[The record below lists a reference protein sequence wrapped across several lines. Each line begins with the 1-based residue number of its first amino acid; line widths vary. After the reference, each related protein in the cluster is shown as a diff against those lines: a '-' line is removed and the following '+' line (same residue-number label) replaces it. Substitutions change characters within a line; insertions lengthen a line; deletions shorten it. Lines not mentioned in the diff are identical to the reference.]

1 MTTACNKEELSEN
14 HYKRDLS
21 SGRIRIP
28 NYQRDYAWKDKNF
41 RDLWEDLEEAIE
53 YNKKGQGHFIGTM
66 VVAKNEDNKK
76 LYDIIDGQQRT
87 TTIFMLLHVLANE
100 QNEKDKQETRKYLYQ
115 KGELKLEVAPQNQ
128 SFFKALLEAAEKGN
142 ISHCEKDADTEGKQ
156 NLFEVLKAILD
167 KVSKLN
173 KEEANE
179 RLEALLEMVL
189 MRLEEP
195 DPGRAIRTFQSVND
209 RGVPLLLLDKLKSL
223 FIYYSNTFCD
233 GKRGL
238 DQFINDHFGEI
249 FKIFA
254 KIKKSN
260 HISSVGGFDEGDI
273 FRYHAGSQ
281 KFDGIEFL
289 GHYETST
296 ENTYEKLKDE
306 LKEIKKSKLKSFI
319 QSYVSDLKNF
329 YQAFLDLLSEIDT
342 NPTTLKAML
351 INTIN
356 PLFFNSLIRLK
367 INNELDDEAMKLFAK
382 TDIVFFKAGKK
393 MRTTAYNLIEEYLE
407 KGKEGLKSKMIA
419 QCRNHI
425 ESASWNLVNNAS
437 NSSCFHYIFFEK
449 NCHEMG
455 LVDLK
460 KLIPGKQFSQQKE
473 HIIPINLLEQ
483 RSNNKIRDLGFEN
496 KEDLRAYID
505 TYGNLISLEKSLNL
519 KASDKDLYGKDE
531 IYKNS
536 AIAFNRRFNVKG
548 FNKKA
553 LIKRNDEMQEW
564 LINTFFKDFAAH

>member
-1 MTTACNKEELSEN
+1 MA
-14 HYKRDLS
+14 
-21 SGRIRIP
+21 
-28 NYQRDYAWKDKNF
+28 
-41 RDLWEDLEEAIE
+41 
-53 YNKKGQGHFIGTM
+53 
-66 VVAKNEDNKK
+66 VAKNEYNKK

-115 KGELKLEVAPQNQ
+115 KGELKLEVASQNQ

-173 KEEANE
+173 EEEVNE
-179 RLEALLEMVL
+179 RLETLLEMVL
-189 MRLEEP
+189 MWLEEP
-195 DPGRAIRTFQSVND
+195 DPGRTIRTFQSVND

-223 FIYYSNTFCD
+223 LIYYSNTFCD
-233 GKRGL
+233 GKMGL

-260 HISSVGGFDEGDI
+260 HISSVGGPNFDEGDI

-281 KFDGIEFL
+281 RFDGIKFL
-289 GHYETST
+289 GYYEANT
-296 ENTYEKLKDE
+296 ENTYEQLKDKLKKVEKD
-306 LKEIKKSKLKSFI
+306 KLENFI

-342 NPTTLKAML
+342 NPTTFKVML
-351 INTIN
+351 INKIN
-356 PLFFNSLIRLK
+356 PSFFNSLIRLK
-367 INNELDDEAMKLFAK
+367 INNELDDETLRLFAK
-382 TDIVFFKAGKK
+382 TNILLSKDRGGGVSSV
-393 MRTTAYNLIEEYLE
+393 AYNLINEYLE
-407 KGKEGLKSKMIA
+407 KGKERLKSKMIA
-419 QCRNHI
+419 QCRNYI
-425 ESASWNLVNNAS
+425 EQTSWKLVRNIS
-437 NSSCFHYIFFEK
+437 NSKYFHYIFFEK
-449 NCHEMG
+449 NCQEMG

-460 KLIPGKQFSQQKE
+460 KLIRGKQFSQEKE
-473 HIIPINLLEQ
+473 HIIPINLLELDNEIEIQ
-483 RSNNKIRDLGFEN
+483 KLGFED

-505 TYGNLISLEKSLNL
+505 TYGNLISLEGPLNSQ
-519 KASDKDLYGKDE
+519 ASDKDLYGKDE

-536 AIAFNRRFNVKG
+536 EIPFNRCFNVKG

-553 LIKRNDEMQEW
+553 LIARNDEMREW
-564 LINTFFKDFAAH
+564 LINTFFKDFATQ

>member
-1 MTTACNKEELSEN
+1 M
-14 HYKRDLS
+14 
-21 SGRIRIP
+21 
-28 NYQRDYAWKDKNF
+28 
-41 RDLWEDLEEAIE
+41 
-53 YNKKGQGHFIGTM
+53 
-66 VVAKNEDNKK
+66 
-76 LYDIIDGQQRT
+76 
-87 TTIFMLLHVLANE
+87 
-100 QNEKDKQETRKYLYQ
+100 
-115 KGELKLEVAPQNQ
+115 
-128 SFFKALLEAAEKGN
+128 EAAEKGN

-223 FIYYSNTFCD
+223 LIYYSNTFCD

-281 KFDGIEFL
+281 RFDGIEFL
-289 GHYETST
+289 GHYEAST
-296 ENTYEKLKDE
+296 DKTYEKLKDE
-306 LKEIKKSKLKSFI
+306 LKKSKKSELESFI

-342 NPTTLKAML
+342 NPTTLKVML
-351 INTIN
+351 INKIN
-356 PLFFNSLIRLK
+356 PRFFNSLIRLK
-367 INNELDDEAMKLFAK
+367 INNELDDETLKLFAK
-382 TDIVFFKAGKK
+382 TDIVFFKSSKK
-393 MRTTAYNLIEEYLE
+393 MRTTAYNLIDAYLE

-419 QCRNHI
+419 QCRNNDI
-425 ESASWNLVNNAS
+425 ESTSWKLVKNAP
-437 NSSCFHYIFFEK
+437 NPSCFHYIFFEK
-449 NCHEMG
+449 NCQEMG
-455 LVDLK
+455 LDALK

-483 RSNNKIRDLGFEN
+483 RSNNKIGDLGFED
-496 KEDLRAYID
+496 KKDLEAYIY
-505 TYGNLISLEKSLNL
+505 TYGNLISLEKSLKL
-519 KASDKDLYGKDE
+519 KARDKDLYGKDA
-531 IYKNS
+531 IYKES
-536 AIAFNRRFNVKG
+536 RIPFNRRFNVKG
-548 FNKKA
+548 FNKKV
-553 LIKRNDEMQEW
+553 LIKRNDAMREW
-564 LINTFFKDFAAH
+564 LINTFFKDFATH

>member
-1 MTTACNKEELSEN
+1 M
-14 HYKRDLS
+14 
-21 SGRIRIP
+21 P

-41 RDLWEDLEEAIE
+41 KDLWEDLEEAIE

-76 LYDIIDGQQRT
+76 LYDIINGQQRT

-173 KEEANE
+173 KEEVNE

-209 RGVPLLLLDKLKSL
+209 RGVPFLLLDKLKSL
-223 FIYYSNTFCD
+223 LIYYSNTFCD
-233 GKRGL
+233 GEMGL

-260 HISSVGGFDEGDI
+260 HISSVGGPNEGDI

-289 GHYETST
+289 GHYRTST
-296 ENTYEKLKDE
+296 DNTYEQLKDE
-306 LKEIKKSKLKSFI
+306 LKGIKKSESKLKSFI

-329 YQAFLDLLSEIDT
+329 YQAFLDLLSEIET
-342 NPTTLKAML
+342 NPTTFKVML
-351 INTIN
+351 INNIN
-356 PLFFNSLIRLK
+356 TSFFNSLIRLK
-367 INNELDDEAMKLFAK
+367 INNELDDETMKLFAK
-382 TDIVFFKAGKK
+382 TDIVFFKVGRD
-393 MRTTAYNLIEEYLE
+393 MRATAYNLINEYLK

-419 QCRNHI
+419 QCRNDI
-425 ESASWNLVNNAS
+425 EQASWKLVRNAS
-437 NSSCFHYIFFEK
+437 DSSCFHYVFFEK
-449 NCHEMG
+449 NCQEMG
-455 LVDLK
+455 LADLK
-460 KLIPGKQFSQQKE
+460 KLIREKQLSQEKE
-473 HIIPINLLEQ
+473 HIIPINLLELDNEIEIQ
-483 RSNNKIRDLGFEN
+483 KLGFED
-496 KEDLRAYID
+496 KKDLEDYID
-505 TYGNLISLEKSLNL
+505 TYGNFISLENSLNR

-531 IYKNS
+531 IYKS
-536 AIAFNRRFNVKG
+536 SEIPFNRCFDVKG

-553 LIKRNDEMQEW
+553 LIKRNDEMREW

>member
-1 MTTACNKEELSEN
+1 MKTTIKEIFEAEGYS
-14 HYKRDLS
+14 
-21 SGRIRIP
+21 IP

-41 RDLWEDLEEAIE
+41 KDLWEDLEEAIE

-76 LYDIIDGQQRT
+76 LYDIIDDQQRT

-115 KGELKLEVAPQNQ
+115 KGELKLEVASQNQ

-173 KEEANE
+173 EEEVNE
-179 RLEALLEMVL
+179 RLETLLEMVL

-195 DPGRAIRTFQSVND
+195 NPGRAIRTFQSVND

-223 FIYYSNTFCD
+223 LIYYSNTFCD

-260 HISSVGGFDEGDI
+260 HISSVGGSDEGDI

-289 GHYETST
+289 GHYRAST
-296 ENTYEKLKDE
+296 DNTYEKLKDE
-306 LKEIKKSKLKSFI
+306 LKKVEKDELENFI
-319 QSYVSDLKNF
+319 RSYVSDLKNF

-342 NPTTLKAML
+342 NPTTFKAML
-351 INTIN
+351 INKIN
-356 PLFFNSLIRLK
+356 PSFFNSLIRLK
-367 INNELDDEAMKLFAK
+367 MNNELDDETMRLFAK
-382 TDIVFFKAGKK
+382 TDIVFFKVGRD
-393 MRTTAYNLIEEYLE
+393 MRAMAYNLIHEYLQ

-419 QCRNHI
+419 QCRNDI
-425 ESASWNLVNNAS
+425 EQASWKLVKNAS

-449 NCHEMG
+449 NCQEMG
-455 LVDLK
+455 LADLK
-460 KLIPGKQFSQQKE
+460 KLIREKQFSQEKE
-473 HIIPINLLEQ
+473 HIIPNNLLELDNEIEIQ
-483 RSNNKIRDLGFEN
+483 KLGFEG
-496 KEDLRAYID
+496 KTDLEYYIN
-505 TYGNLISLEKSLNL
+505 TCGNLISLEGPLNSQ
-519 KASDKDLYGKDE
+519 ASDKDLYGKDE
-531 IYKNS
+531 IYKS
-536 AIAFNRRFNVKG
+536 SEIPFNRHFDVKG
-548 FNKKA
+548 FNKKV
-553 LIKRNDEMQEW
+553 LIKRNDEMREW
-564 LINTFFKDFAAH
+564 LINTFFKDFIAH

>member
-1 MTTACNKEELSEN
+1 MSLRMKTTKNCMTSLTASNE
-14 HYKRDLS
+14 RPPS
-21 SGRIRIP
+21 SCS
-28 NYQRDYAWKDKNF
+28 Y
-41 RDLWEDLEEAIE
+41 
-53 YNKKGQGHFIGTM
+53 
-66 VVAKNEDNKK
+66 
-76 LYDIIDGQQRT
+76 
-87 TTIFMLLHVLANE
+87 VLANE

-173 KEEANE
+173 EEEVNE
-179 RLEALLEMVL
+179 RLEVLLEMVL
-189 MRLEEP
+189 MRFEEP

-223 FIYYSNTFCD
+223 LIYYSNIFCD
-233 GKRGL
+233 GEMGL

-260 HISSVGGFDEGDI
+260 HISSVGGSNEGDI

-289 GHYETST
+289 GHYEVST
-296 ENTYEKLKDE
+296 ENTYKQLKDK
-306 LKEIKKSKLKSFI
+306 LKEIRKGKLKSFI

-342 NPTTLKAML
+342 NPTTFKVML
-351 INTIN
+351 INKIN
-356 PLFFNSLIRLK
+356 TRFFNSLIRLK
-367 INNELDDEAMKLFAK
+367 INNELDDETMKLFAK
-382 TDIVFFKAGKK
+382 TDIVFFKVGRDRAN
-393 MRTTAYNLIEEYLE
+393 AYNLIEEYLE

-419 QCRNHI
+419 QCRNDIEI
-425 ESASWNLVNNAS
+425 ESASWELVKNAF

-449 NCHEMG
+449 NCQEMG
-455 LVDLK
+455 LADLK
-460 KLIPGKQFSQQKE
+460 KLIREKQFSQQKE
-473 HIIPINLLEQ
+473 HIIPNNLLKLDNEIEIQ
-483 RSNNKIRDLGFEN
+483 KLGFED
-496 KEDLRAYID
+496 KEDLRAYIN
-505 TYGNLISLEKSLNL
+505 TYGNFISLEGPLNSQ
-519 KASDKDLYGKDE
+519 ASDKDLYGKDE

-536 AIAFNRRFNVKG
+536 EIPFNRCFNVKG

-553 LIKRNDEMQEW
+553 LIARNDEMREW
-564 LINTFFKDFAAH
+564 LINTFFKDFATH

>member
-1 MTTACNKEELSEN
+1 M
-14 HYKRDLS
+14 
-21 SGRIRIP
+21 
-28 NYQRDYAWKDKNF
+28 
-41 RDLWEDLEEAIE
+41 
-53 YNKKGQGHFIGTM
+53 
-66 VVAKNEDNKK
+66 
-76 LYDIIDGQQRT
+76 
-87 TTIFMLLHVLANE
+87 
-100 QNEKDKQETRKYLYQ
+100 
-115 KGELKLEVAPQNQ
+115 
-128 SFFKALLEAAEKGN
+128 EAAEKGN
-142 ISHCEKDADTEGKQ
+142 ISHCEKDADTDGKQ
-156 NLFEVLKAILD
+156 NLFEVLKTILD

-173 KEEANE
+173 KEEVNE

-189 MRLEEP
+189 LRFEEP
-195 DPGRAIRTFQSVND
+195 DPRRAIKTFQSVND

-223 FIYYSNTFCD
+223 LIYYSNTFCD

-260 HISSVGGFDEGDI
+260 HISSVGGFDEDDI

-296 ENTYEKLKDE
+296 ENTYEQLKNKLKE
-306 LKEIKKSKLKSFI
+306 VRKSKLKSFI

-342 NPTTLKAML
+342 NPTTFKVML

-356 PLFFNSLIRLK
+356 PFFFNSLIRLK
-367 INNELDDEAMKLFAK
+367 INNELDDETLRLFAK
-382 TDIVFFKAGKK
+382 TYILLSKGRKGVDSV
-393 MRTTAYNLIEEYLE
+393 AYNLIHEYLE

-419 QCRNHI
+419 QCRNDI
-425 ESASWNLVNNAS
+425 EQASWKLVKDAPNL
-437 NSSCFHYIFFEK
+437 SCFHYIFFEK

-455 LVDLK
+455 LADLK
-460 KLIPGKQFSQQKE
+460 KLIREKQLSQEKE
-473 HIIPINLLEQ
+473 HIIPINLLELDNEIEIQ
-483 RSNNKIRDLGFEN
+483 KLGFEDETDL
-496 KEDLRAYID
+496 EDYIN
-505 TYGNLISLEKSLNL
+505 TYGNLISLENSLNR

-536 AIAFNRRFNVKG
+536 AIPFNRRFNVKG

-553 LIKRNDEMQEW
+553 LIARNDEMREW
-564 LINTFFKDFAAH
+564 LIDTFFKDFAAH

>member
-1 MTTACNKEELSEN
+1 MKTTIKEIFQAQGYS
-14 HYKRDLS
+14 
-21 SGRIRIP
+21 IP
-28 NYQRDYAWKDKNF
+28 NYQRDYAWKEKNF
-41 RDLWEDLEEAIE
+41 RDLWEDLEEAIN

-66 VVAKNEDNKK
+66 VVAKNDKK

-100 QNEKDKQETRKYLYQ
+100 QNEEDKQETRKYLYQ
-115 KGELKLEVAPQNQ
+115 KGELKLEVAPENQ

-142 ISHCEKDADTEGKQ
+142 ISPCEKDADTEGKQ

-173 KEEANE
+173 KEEVNE

-223 FIYYSNTFCD
+223 LIYYSNTFCD

-260 HISSVGGFDEGDI
+260 HISSVGGPDEGDI

-289 GHYETST
+289 GYYKTKT
-296 ENTYEKLKDE
+296 EDTYEQLKDK
-306 LKEIKKSKLKSFI
+306 LKEIRKSKLKNFI

-342 NPTTLKAML
+342 NPTTFKVML
-351 INTIN
+351 INNIN

-367 INNELDDEAMKLFAK
+367 INNELDDETLRLFAK
-382 TDIVFFKAGKK
+382 TDIVFFKAGKEIRSK
-393 MRTTAYNLIEEYLE
+393 AYNLINEYLQ
-407 KGKEGLKSKMIA
+407 KGKEGLKSEMIA
-419 QCRNHI
+419 QCRNDI
-425 ESASWNLVNNAS
+425 EQASWKFVKNAS
-437 NSSCFHYIFFEK
+437 NSSCFHYIFFER
-449 NCHEMG
+449 NCQEMG
-455 LVDLK
+455 FTDLK

-473 HIIPINLLEQ
+473 HIIPINLLAQ
-483 RSNNKIRDLGFEN
+483 RSNNKIRDLGFED
-496 KEDLRAYID
+496 KKDLEDYIN
-505 TYGNLISLEKSLNL
+505 TYGNFISLEKSLNL

-531 IYKNS
+531 IYKES
-536 AIAFNRRFNVKG
+536 RIPFNRRFNVKG

-553 LIKRNDEMQEW
+553 LIKRNDEMREW
-564 LINTFFKDFAAH
+564 LTNTFFKDFATH

>member
-1 MTTACNKEELSEN
+1 M
-14 HYKRDLS
+14 
-21 SGRIRIP
+21 
-28 NYQRDYAWKDKNF
+28 
-41 RDLWEDLEEAIE
+41 
-53 YNKKGQGHFIGTM
+53 
-66 VVAKNEDNKK
+66 
-76 LYDIIDGQQRT
+76 
-87 TTIFMLLHVLANE
+87 
-100 QNEKDKQETRKYLYQ
+100 
-115 KGELKLEVAPQNQ
+115 
-128 SFFKALLEAAEKGN
+128 
-142 ISHCEKDADTEGKQ
+142 
-156 NLFEVLKAILD
+156 KAILD

-173 KEEANE
+173 KEEVNE
-179 RLEALLEMVL
+179 RLEVLLKMVL

-223 FIYYSNTFCD
+223 LIYYSNTFCD

-289 GHYETST
+289 GGYKTST
-296 ENTYEKLKDE
+296 EDTYEQLKDKLKE
-306 LKEIKKSKLKSFI
+306 VRKSKLKSFI

-367 INNELDDEAMKLFAK
+367 INNELDDETLRLFAK
-382 TDIVFFKAGKK
+382 TDIVFFKSSKK
-393 MRTTAYNLIEEYLE
+393 MRATAYNLIDAYLE
-407 KGKEGLKSKMIA
+407 KGKEGLNSKMID
-419 QCRNHI
+419 QCRNDI
-425 ESASWNLVNNAS
+425 ELASREFVNNAF
-437 NSSCFHYIFFEK
+437 NSSCFHYVFFEK
-449 NCHEMG
+449 NCQEMG
-455 LVDLK
+455 LADLK

-483 RSNNKIRDLGFEN
+483 RSNNKIRDLGFEG
-496 KEDLRAYID
+496 KKDLEDYID
-505 TYGNLISLEKSLNL
+505 TYGNFISLEKSLNL
-519 KASDKDLYGKDE
+519 KASDKDLYGKDA
-531 IYKNS
+531 IYKES
-536 AIAFNRRFNVKG
+536 RIPFNRRFNVKG

-553 LIKRNDEMQEW
+553 LIKRNDEMREW
-564 LINTFFKDFAAH
+564 LINTFFKDFATH

>member
-1 MTTACNKEELSEN
+1 MKTTIKEIFQEEGYS
-14 HYKRDLS
+14 
-21 SGRIRIP
+21 IP

-41 RDLWEDLEEAIE
+41 RDLWENLEEAIE
-53 YNKKGQGHFIGTM
+53 YSKKGQGHFIGTM
-66 VVAKNEDNKK
+66 VVTKNEDNKK

-87 TTIFMLLHVLANE
+87 TTIFMLLHVLANK
-100 QNEKDKQETRKYLYQ
+100 QNEEDKQETRKYLYQ
-115 KGELKLEVAPQNQ
+115 KGELKLEVAPQKLLQ
-128 SFFKALLEAAEKGN
+128 SALGSGRKGEYQP
-142 ISHCEKDADTEGKQ
+142 EKDADTEGKQ

-179 RLEALLEMVL
+179 RLEALLKMVL

-223 FIYYSNTFCD
+223 LIYYSNTFCD

-254 KIKKSN
+254 KIKKSD

-281 KFDGIEFL
+281 RFDGIEFL
-289 GHYETST
+289 GHYATST
-296 ENTYEKLKDE
+296 EDTYEKLKDE

-342 NPTTLKAML
+342 SPTTLKAML

-367 INNELDDEAMKLFAK
+367 INNELDDETLRLFAK
-382 TDIVFFKAGKK
+382 TDIVFFKSGKK
-393 MRTTAYNLIEEYLE
+393 MRTTAYNLINAYLK
-407 KGKEGLKSKMIA
+407 KGKKGLKSEMIA
-419 QCRNHI
+419 QCRNDI
-425 ESASWNLVNNAS
+425 GRASLELVNNAS

-455 LVDLK
+455 LADLK
-460 KLIPGKQFSQQKE
+460 KLIHGKQFSQDIE
-473 HIIPINLLEQ
+473 HIIPINLLELDNEIEIQ
-483 RSNNKIRDLGFEN
+483 KLGFED
-496 KEDLRAYID
+496 KTDLEAYID
-505 TYGNLISLEKSLNL
+505 TYGNLISLEGPLNSQA
-519 KASDKDLYGKDE
+519 KDKDLYGKDE
-531 IYKNS
+531 IYKS
-536 AIAFNRRFNVKG
+536 SEIPFNRRFDTKS
-548 FNKKA
+548 FNKKV
-553 LIKRNDEMQEW
+553 LIERNNAMREW
-564 LINTFFKDFAAH
+564 LIDTFFKDFATH

>member
-1 MTTACNKEELSEN
+1 MKTTIKEIFQEEGYS
-14 HYKRDLS
+14 
-21 SGRIRIP
+21 IP

-41 RDLWEDLEEAIE
+41 RDLWEDLEEAID

-66 VVAKNEDNKK
+66 VVAKNEYNKK

-87 TTIFMLLHVLANE
+87 TTIFMLLHVLANK
-100 QNEKDKQETRKYLYQ
+100 QNEKDKQETRKYLCQ

-128 SFFKALLEAAEKGN
+128 SFFKTLLEAAEKGN

-167 KVSKLN
+167 KVSKLS
-173 KEEANE
+173 EEEVNE
-179 RLEALLEMVL
+179 RLEVLLKMVL
-189 MRLEEP
+189 MRFEEP
-195 DPGRAIRTFQSVND
+195 DPGKAIRTFQSVND

-223 FIYYSNTFCD
+223 LIYYSNTFCD

-260 HISSVGGFDEGDI
+260 HISSVGSPNFDEGDI

-281 KFDGIEFL
+281 RFDGIEFL
-289 GHYETST
+289 GHYEAST
-296 ENTYEKLKDE
+296 DKTYEKLKDE

-319 QSYVSDLKNF
+319 RSYVSDLKNF

-342 NPTTLKAML
+342 NPTTLKVML
-351 INTIN
+351 INRIN

-367 INNELDDEAMKLFAK
+367 INNELDDETLRLFGK
-382 TDIVFFKAGKK
+382 TDIVLFKTGRNMKAI
-393 MRTTAYNLIEEYLE
+393 AYNLINAYLK

-419 QCRNHI
+419 QCRNDI
-425 ESASWNLVNNAS
+425 ERASRELVDKAF

-449 NCHEMG
+449 NCQEMG
-455 LVDLK
+455 LADLK
-460 KLIPGKQFSQQKE
+460 KLIPGKQFSQEKE
-473 HIIPINLLEQ
+473 HIIPINLLELDNEIEFQ
-483 RSNNKIRDLGFEN
+483 KLGFEDE
-496 KEDLRAYID
+496 EDPGAYID
-505 TYGNLISLEKSLNL
+505 TYGNLISLEKPLNS
-519 KASDKDLYGKDE
+519 KARDKDLYEKDE
-531 IYKNS
+531 IYKS
-536 AIAFNRRFNVKG
+536 SEIPFNRCFNVKG
-548 FNKKA
+548 FNKKV
-553 LIKRNDEMQEW
+553 LIERNDAMRKW
-564 LINTFFKDFAAH
+564 LINTFFKDFATH

>member
-1 MTTACNKEELSEN
+1 
-14 HYKRDLS
+14 
-21 SGRIRIP
+21 
-28 NYQRDYAWKDKNF
+28 
-41 RDLWEDLEEAIE
+41 
-53 YNKKGQGHFIGTM
+53 M
-66 VVAKNEDNKK
+66 VVANNEDNKK
-76 LYDIIDGQQRT
+76 LYNIIDGQQRT

-100 QNEKDKQETRKYLYQ
+100 QNEEDRQETRKYLYQ

-128 SFFKALLEAAEKGN
+128 SFFKALLEAAKKGN

-173 KEEANE
+173 KEEVNE
-179 RLEALLEMVL
+179 RLETLLEMVL

-223 FIYYSNTFCD
+223 LIYYSNTFCD
-233 GKRGL
+233 GKMGL

-260 HISSVGGFDEGDI
+260 HFSSVGGSDEGDI

-296 ENTYEKLKDE
+296 DNTYEKLKDE
-306 LKEIKKSKLKSFI
+306 LKKVEKDKLENFI
-319 QSYVSDLKNF
+319 RSYVSDLKNF
-329 YQAFLDLLSEIDT
+329 YHAFLDLLSEIDT
-342 NPTTLKAML
+342 NPTTFKVML

-367 INNELDDEAMKLFAK
+367 INNELDDETLRLFAK
-382 TDIVFFKAGKK
+382 TDIVLFKAGKN
-393 MRTTAYNLIEEYLE
+393 MRAKAYNLINEYLQ
-407 KGKEGLKSKMIA
+407 KGKEGLKSEMIA
-419 QCRNHI
+419 QCRNDI
-425 ESASWNLVNNAS
+425 EQASWKLVRNAS
-437 NSSCFHYIFFEK
+437 NSSCFHYVFFEK
-449 NCHEMG
+449 NCQEMG
-455 LVDLK
+455 IADLK
-460 KLIPGKQFSQQKE
+460 KLIPGKQFSKEQQKE
-473 HIIPINLLEQ
+473 HIIPINLLKLDNEIEIQ
-483 RSNNKIRDLGFEN
+483 KLGFKD

-505 TYGNLISLEKSLNL
+505 TYGNLISLEGPLNPQ
-519 KASDKDLYGKDE
+519 ASDKDLYGKDE

-536 AIAFNRRFNVKG
+536 VIPFNRHFNVKG

-553 LIKRNDEMQEW
+553 LIARNDEMREW

>member
-1 MTTACNKEELSEN
+1 M
-14 HYKRDLS
+14 
-21 SGRIRIP
+21 P

-41 RDLWEDLEEAIE
+41 WDLWEDLEEAIG
-53 YNKKGQGHFIGTM
+53 YNKKGQGHFIDTM

-100 QNEKDKQETRKYLYQ
+100 QNEEDKQETRKYLYQ
-115 KGELKLEVAPQNQ
+115 KGELKLEVASQNQ
-128 SFFKALLEAAEKGN
+128 SFFKTLLAAAEKGS

-173 KEEANE
+173 KEEANK
-179 RLEALLEMVL
+179 RLEALLKMVL

-223 FIYYSNTFCD
+223 LIYYSNTFCD

-238 DQFINDHFGEI
+238 DQFINDRFGEI

-273 FRYHAGSQ
+273 FRYHAGRQ
-281 KFDGIEFL
+281 RFDGIEFL
-289 GHYETST
+289 GHYEAST
-296 ENTYEKLKDE
+296 DKTYEKLKDE
-306 LKEIKKSKLKSFI
+306 LKKIKSTKSKLESFI

-351 INTIN
+351 INKIN
-356 PLFFNSLIRLK
+356 PRFFNSLIRLK
-367 INNELDDEAMKLFAK
+367 INNELDDETLKLFAK
-382 TDIVFFKAGKK
+382 TDILLSKGRKGVGSV
-393 MRTTAYNLIEEYLE
+393 AYNLIEEYLE

-419 QCRNHI
+419 QCRNNDI
-425 ESASWNLVNNAS
+425 ESTSWKLVNNAF
-437 NSSCFHYIFFEK
+437 NLSCFHYVFFEK
-449 NCHEMG
+449 NCQEMG
-455 LVDLK
+455 LADLK
-460 KLIPGKQFSQQKE
+460 KLIPGKQFSQEKE
-473 HIIPINLLEQ
+473 HIIPINLLELDNEIEIQ
-483 RSNNKIRDLGFEN
+483 KLGFEY
-496 KEDLRAYID
+496 KKDLENYID
-505 TYGNLISLEKSLNL
+505 TYGNFISLEKPLNS
-519 KASDKDLYGKDE
+519 KGKDKDLYGKDA
-531 IYKNS
+531 IYKES
-536 AIAFNRRFNVKG
+536 RIPFNRSFNVKG
-548 FNKKA
+548 FNKKV
-553 LIKRNDEMQEW
+553 LITRNDEMREW
-564 LINTFFKDFAAH
+564 LIDTFFKDFATH

>member
-1 MTTACNKEELSEN
+1 MA
-14 HYKRDLS
+14 
-21 SGRIRIP
+21 
-28 NYQRDYAWKDKNF
+28 
-41 RDLWEDLEEAIE
+41 
-53 YNKKGQGHFIGTM
+53 
-66 VVAKNEDNKK
+66 VAKNKDKK

-87 TTIFMLLHVLANE
+87 TTIFMLLYVLTNE

-115 KGELKLEVAPQNQ
+115 KGELKLEIASQNQ

-173 KEEANE
+173 KEEVNE

-189 MRLEEP
+189 MRFEEP

-223 FIYYSNTFCD
+223 LIYYSNTFCD

-260 HISSVGGFDEGDI
+260 HIFSVGGPKFDEGDI
-273 FRYHAGSQ
+273 FRYHTGSQ
-281 KFDGIEFL
+281 KFAEIDFL
-289 GHYETST
+289 GHYETPK
-296 ENTYEKLKDE
+296 TYEQLKDKLKE
-306 LKEIKKSKLKSFI
+306 VRKGGKLKSFI

-342 NPTTLKAML
+342 NPTTFKVML
-351 INTIN
+351 INKIN
-356 PLFFNSLIRLK
+356 PFFFNSLIRLK
-367 INNELDDEAMKLFAK
+367 INNELDDETMKLFAK
-382 TDIVFFKAGKK
+382 TDIVFFKVGRDRAN
-393 MRTTAYNLIEEYLE
+393 AYNLINEYLQ

-419 QCRNHI
+419 QCRNYI
-425 ESASWNLVNNAS
+425 EQTSWKLVKNTS
-437 NSSCFHYIFFEK
+437 NSKCFHYVFFEK
-449 NCHEMG
+449 NCQEMG
-455 LVDLK
+455 FADLK
-460 KLIPGKQFSQQKE
+460 KLIREKQFSQEKE
-473 HIIPINLLEQ
+473 HIIPINLLKLDNEIEIQ
-483 RSNNKIRDLGFEN
+483 KLGFEG
-496 KEDLRAYID
+496 KTDLEDYIN
-505 TYGNLISLEKSLNL
+505 TYGNLISLEGPLNSQ
-519 KASDKDLYGKDE
+519 ASDKDLYGKDE
-531 IYKNS
+531 IYKS
-536 AIAFNRRFNVKG
+536 SEIPFNRCFDVKG

-553 LIKRNDEMQEW
+553 LIKRNDEMREW
-564 LINTFFKDFAAH
+564 LINTFFKDFIAH

>member
-1 MTTACNKEELSEN
+1 
-14 HYKRDLS
+14 
-21 SGRIRIP
+21 
-28 NYQRDYAWKDKNF
+28 
-41 RDLWEDLEEAIE
+41 
-53 YNKKGQGHFIGTM
+53 
-66 VVAKNEDNKK
+66 
-76 LYDIIDGQQRT
+76 
-87 TTIFMLLHVLANE
+87 MLLHVLANE

-115 KGELKLEVAPQNQ
+115 NGELKLEVSPQNQ
-128 SFFKALLEAAEKGN
+128 SFFKALLEAAEKRN

-173 KEEANE
+173 KEEVNE
-179 RLEALLEMVL
+179 RLETLLEMVL

-223 FIYYSNTFCD
+223 LIYYSNTFCD

-238 DQFINDHFGEI
+238 GQFINDHFGEI

-260 HISSVGGFDEGDI
+260 HISRVGGSDEGDI

-281 KFDGIEFL
+281 KFDGIDFL
-289 GHYETST
+289 GHYETT
-296 ENTYEKLKDE
+296 KTYEQLKDKLKE
-306 LKEIKKSKLKSFI
+306 VRKGGKLKSFI

-351 INTIN
+351 INKIN
-356 PLFFNSLIRLK
+356 QFFFNSLIRLK
-367 INNELDDEAMKLFAK
+367 INNELDDETLKLFAK
-382 TDIVFFKAGKK
+382 TDIVFFKVGNA
-393 MRTTAYNLIEEYLE
+393 RADAYNLINGYLQ
-407 KGKEGLKSKMIA
+407 KGKERLKSKMIA
-419 QCRNHI
+419 QCRNDI
-425 ESASWNLVNNAS
+425 EQTSWRLVKNAF

-449 NCHEMG
+449 NCQEMG
-455 LVDLK
+455 LADLK
-460 KLIPGKQFSQQKE
+460 KLIREKQSSQQKE
-473 HIIPINLLEQ
+473 HIIPINLLKLDNEIEIQ
-483 RSNNKIRDLGFEN
+483 KLGFED
-496 KEDLRAYID
+496 KKDLEDYID
-505 TYGNLISLEKSLNL
+505 TYGNLISLENSPNR

-536 AIAFNRRFNVKG
+536 EIPFNRRFNAKG

-553 LIKRNDEMQEW
+553 LIKRNDEMREW

>member
-1 MTTACNKEELSEN
+1 MKTTLKDVFLE
-14 HYKRDLS
+14 
-21 SGRIRIP
+21 SGYSIP
-28 NYQRDYAWKDKNF
+28 NYQRDYAWKEKNF
-41 RDLWEDLEEAIE
+41 KDLWEDLEEAIE

-87 TTIFMLLHVLANE
+87 TTIFMLLHVLANK

-128 SFFKALLEAAEKGN
+128 SFFKTLLEAAEKEN

-167 KVSKLN
+167 KVSKLS
-173 KEEANE
+173 EEGVNE
-179 RLEALLEMVL
+179 RLEALLKMVL

-209 RGVPLLLLDKLKSL
+209 RGVSLLLLDKLKSL
-223 FIYYSNTFCD
+223 LIYYPNTFCD

-254 KIKKSN
+254 KIKKSD

-281 KFDGIEFL
+281 RFDGIEFL
-289 GHYETST
+289 GHYEAST
-296 ENTYEKLKDE
+296 DKTYEKLKDE
-306 LKEIKKSKLKSFI
+306 LKKIKKSTLESFI

-329 YQAFLDLLSEIDT
+329 YQAFFDLLSEIDT
-342 NPTTLKAML
+342 NPTTLKVML
-351 INTIN
+351 INKIN

-367 INNELDDEAMKLFAK
+367 INNELDDETLKLFAK
-382 TDIVFFKAGKK
+382 TDIVFFKSSKK
-393 MRTTAYNLIEEYLE
+393 MRTTAYNLIDEYLE
-407 KGKEGLKSKMIA
+407 KGKEGLKSEMIA
-419 QCRNHI
+419 QCRNDI
-425 ESASWNLVNNAS
+425 GLASLNLVKNAFY
-437 NSSCFHYIFFEK
+437 SSCFHYIFFEK
-449 NCHEMG
+449 NCQEMG
-455 LVDLK
+455 LADLK

-483 RSNNKIRDLGFEN
+483 RSNNKIRDLGFEGE
-496 KEDLRAYID
+496 KDLEDYID
-505 TYGNLISLEKSLNL
+505 TYGNLISLEKPLNS
-519 KASDKDLYGKDE
+519 KGKDKDLYEKNE
-531 IYKNS
+531 IYKS
-536 AIAFNRRFNVKG
+536 SKIPFNRRFNAKD
-548 FNKKA
+548 FNKKV
-553 LIKRNDEMQEW
+553 LIKRNDEMREW
-564 LINTFFKDFAAH
+564 LIDTFFKDFAAN